1 MPVGGPSSSKSLPRR
16 LANPKTGAGFKNE
29 VKSWASK
36 TLRVFTIKERPTS
49 SPSMARLL
57 VESFKEVV
65 FEVR

>member
-1 MPVGGPSSSKSLPRR
+1 MPVGGPSSSKSLPCR
-16 LANPKTGAGFKNE
+16 LANPKTMARFKNE

-36 TLRVFTIKERPTS
+36 TPRVFTIKERPTS

>member
-1 MPVGGPSSSKSLPRR
+1 MPVGGPSSSKSIPRR

-29 VKSWASK
+29 VKLWASK